1 MQDLM
6 IGKRYSAVMDAQGI
20 RRETQ
25 DHFLNKLETIIVN
38 TVRVGFSGD
47 MFGP

>member
-1 MQDLM
+1 M

-20 RRETQ
+20 RRDRQ
-25 DHFLNKLETIIVN
+25 HHFLNKLETIIVN
-38 TVRVGFSGD
+38 TVHVGFSGD